1 MHLDRNIHRSLKRC
15 YQLGCLVWTQE
26 ACHIFYT
33 DRIGTHILDSLGKVN
48 PVLQRISVAES
59 IGHGH
64 LGICL
69 LFIGRADRS
78 LEVADI
84 IHTVKDT
91 DDINSVR
98 YGFLNK
104 IFYHVIRVWTV
115 AQNILPTE
123 KHLQLRILESVAEL
137 AESVPWIFLQEAK
150 GCVKSSA
157 APALYRMISYLI
169 HLFYDGQHLLSGHTC
184 GDQ

>member
-1 MHLDRNIHRSLKRC
+1 MHLDRNIHRSLKRRH
-15 YQLGCLVWTQE
+15 QFGCLVWTQE

-48 PVLQRISVAES
+48 PVIQGVGVSKGV
-59 IGHGH
+59 GHSD
-64 LGICL
+64 LGL
-69 LFIGRADRS
+69 GLFLVCRADGR
-78 LEVADI
+78 LQVADI

-157 APALYRMISYLI
+157 APALYRMISYLVHLI
-169 HLFYDGQHLLSGHTC
+169 HDG
-184 GDQ
+184 